1 MKPEKKLQ
9 TAEIEICRLVTSNG
23 VFGDENVVN
32 QNLGFRFLDPNFGVG
47 IYVSEAEFLMF
58 WSTFQFLRHD
68 LGLQKSFFAQ
78 ILSKNDLV
86 ESFRVFQF
94 LIFSIF

>member
-1 MKPEKKLQ
+1 
-9 TAEIEICRLVTSNG
+9 
-23 VFGDENVVN
+23 
-32 QNLGFRFLDPNFGVG
+32 
-47 IYVSEAEFLMF
+47 MF

-68 LGLQKSFFAQ
+68 LGLQKLFFAQ

-94 LIFSIF
+94 LIFFNFLMFSELISFKFYYFQLHFIFFVVKNPSLSPILAFSRESGGRRSESGRKSAQ